1 MKEYIVV
8 YKTSNGDV
16 REITVKGADKD
27 IARINANNE
36 IARREPKFSCTIQSI
51 TEK

>member
-8 YKTSNGDV
+8 YKTTDGRTDNVIVS
-16 REITVKGADKD
+16 GADKD
-27 IARINANNE
+27 IARINANNA
-36 IARREPKFSCTIQSI
+36 IAKKETKFSCIIQSI